1 MLVGISVNTFVFSV
15 VVWSWRICS
24 VQAWSSAALHFCH
37 TTGLC
42 CRKSTFQDSQKLY
55 LLLEYV
61 PGGELFKHLRSAGKF
76 SLGQARFYAA
86 SIFLVFEKLHQQ
98 DYVYR

>member
-1 MLVGISVNTFVFSV
+1 MQV
-15 VVWSWRICS
+15 VVTCNRCNHVPSMLAPHLKPAR
-24 VQAWSSAALHFCH
+24 L
-37 TTGLC
+37 L
-42 CRKSTFQDSQKLY
+42 CRKSTFQDSKKLY

-61 PGGELFKHLRSAGKF
+61 PGGELFKHLRKAGKF

-86 SIFLVFEKLHQQ
+86 SIFLVFDKLHQQ

>member
-1 MLVGISVNTFVFSV
+1 MFE
-15 VVWSWRICS
+15 
-24 VQAWSSAALHFCH
+24 
-37 TTGLC
+37 LC
-42 CRKSTFQDSQKLY
+42 LQGGDVHCRKSTFQDSTKLY

-61 PGGELFKHLRSAGKF
+61 PGGELFKHLRTAGKF

-86 SIFLVFEKLHQQ
+86 SIYLVFERLHQQ